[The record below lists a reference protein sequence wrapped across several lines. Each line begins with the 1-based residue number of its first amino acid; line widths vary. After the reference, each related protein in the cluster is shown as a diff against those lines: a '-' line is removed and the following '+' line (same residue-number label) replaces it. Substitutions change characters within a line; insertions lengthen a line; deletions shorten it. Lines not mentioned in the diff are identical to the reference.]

1 MFLRI
6 GNLFKK
12 NLHTETFYKIYKQK
26 NKGLKMFTFT
36 CDFKVNNTVIKTVDL
51 DADILLKELNK
62 QQYTQLTQKA
72 TDKPLYTKTEQDDIA
87 RVKAISMTDWISL
100 QSFTEENGGKFFDKQ
115 LEILEFYINNGYA
128 SSKQA
133 YLLLKLYSA
142 AEKRGFVP
150 ELPF

>member
-1 MFLRI
+1 
-6 GNLFKK
+6 
-12 NLHTETFYKIYKQK
+12 
-26 NKGLKMFTFT
+26 MFTFT

-62 QQYTQLTQKA
+62 QQYTQLTQKG

-87 RVKAISMTDWISL
+87 RVKAISITDWISL
-100 QSFTEENGGKFFDKQ
+100 QSFTKENAGIFFSEQIK
-115 LEILEFYINNGYA
+115 ILDFYINKGYA